1 MSFIID
7 RNAYKTALL
16 YASCG
21 QEVIAVFIFV
31 KRMGGN
37 YVGPATNKY

>member
-7 RNAYKTALL
+7 RSAYKTALL

-21 QEVIAVFIFV
+21 QEMIAGLYLR
-31 KRMGGN
+31 KAYGR
-37 YVGPATNKY
+37 

>member
-7 RNAYKTALL
+7 KSAYKTALL

-21 QEVIAVFIFV
+21 QELIASLYLR
-31 KRMGGN
+31 KAYGR
-37 YVGPATNKY
+37 

>member
-7 RNAYKTALL
+7 RSAYKPALL

-21 QEVIAVFIFV
+21 QELIAGLYLR
-31 KRMGGN
+31 KAYGR
-37 YVGPATNKY
+37 

>member
-1 MSFIID
+1 MTFIID

-21 QEVIAVFIFV
+21 QELIAGLYLR
-31 KRMGGN
+31 KAYGR
-37 YVGPATNKY
+37 